1 MTKRKVVGAVVL
13 VVGLVLAAGVVG
25 TLVTSKDEGTES
37 SAPLRVLDGGDA
49 SEEAQADDS
58 VASGGG
64 GGGAA
69 GGAGAFAGAES
80 SGEPMRDGS
89 ALSAVPIPG
98 STRVIK
104 NADLQVEVEEGR
116 FQEQFSRATAVAEEL
131 GGFVSSSQVSEHEG
145 ELNSGNL
152 TMRVPADRFEAAV
165 ARLKEL
171 GEVAG
176 ESRSGR
182 DVTREFVDLEA
193 RLRQARTEEGFFVR
207 LLDEADSI
215 SDLIQIQSQLS
226 DVQLRIEQL
235 QGQLNFLEDQTE
247 LSTITVR
254 IFEPGA
260 EEFRPV
266 EGLAEAWERA
276 AAGFQT
282 VVAGAIISLGWL
294 APFALLGGIVFA
306 IYRFT
311 GRRGVR
317 RSGAQ
322 GPSKEDEDQVN
333 PVQSG

>member
-1 MTKRKVVGAVVL
+1 MTRRKVIGAVVL
-13 VVGLVLAAGVVG
+13 VVGLVVAAGVVG
-25 TLVTSKDEGTES
+25 TLVTSTDEGAGS
-37 SAPLRVLDGGDA
+37 SSPLRALDGGDV

-58 VASGGG
+58 VQSGD
-64 GGGAA
+64 GGAA
-69 GGAGAFAGAES
+69 GGSGDFAGAET
-80 SGEPMRDGS
+80 SGESIGDGS
-89 ALSAVPIPG
+89 ALSAVSVPG
-98 STRVIK
+98 STRIIK
-104 NADLQVEVEEGR
+104 NADLQLEVEEGR
-116 FQEQFSRATAVAEEL
+116 FQEQFSRATAVAEEF
-131 GGFVSSSQVSEHEG
+131 GGFVNSSRVSEHEG

-152 TMRVPADRFEAAV
+152 TMRVPADRFEAAL

-260 EEFRPV
+260 EEHRPV

-276 AAGFQT
+276 VAGFQT

-294 APFALLGGIVFA
+294 APFALLGGIVLGG
-306 IYRFT
+306 YRFA

-317 RSGAQ
+317 RGGAQ
-322 GPSKEDEDQVN
+322 EPVKEDKD
-333 PVQSG
+333 